1 MQSPHWTAVRD
12 AFTQRHAL
20 DARMATWAE
29 RYAQWRE
36 ARKLLDILDKRGSG
50 GREELRAKV
59 EQLRIESQEALA
71 AVQLRLGGGR
81 TGAQPKS
88 EAAQV
93 AQGAGRRRVSLA
105 GDS

>member
-20 DARMATWAE
+20 DARMATWAQ

-36 ARKLLDILDKRGSG
+36 ARKLLDILDKRGAG

-71 AVQLRLGGGR
+71 AVQLRLGGERAG
-81 TGAQPKS
+81 T
-88 EAAQV
+88 QV
-93 AQGAGRRRVSLA
+93 RPGQGEIAQGAGRRRVSLA